1 MEELTRS
8 WLAHHPLPDH
18 ASGSDKDARG
28 RLLVIGGS
36 RFAPGALRLTGEASL
51 RAGCGRL
58 RLATIEGAALPLGVL
73 LPEAAMIALPED
85 KHGAI
90 ARHAV
95 ERLLQPLNHC
105 DCAIVGPGMTGP
117 EAASQLVDWLLRKAP
132 ANLPLLLD
140 AAAIAAFGS
149 GRIAQRQGGLVLTP
163 HHGEFERLMHGGSDQ
178 IAAAP
183 ARAAS
188 EAARRLNAVI
198 VLKSAETFIAE
209 PHGRTVHYSGGG
221 IGLATSGSGDIL
233 SGILGGLLARG
244 VECFEAAAWAVWLH
258 GEAGR
263 RLADRVGP
271 IGFLARQLLDEIPG
285 LMAGR

>member
-1 MEELTRS
+1 
-8 WLAHHPLPDH
+8 
-18 ASGSDKDARG
+18 
-28 RLLVIGGS
+28 V
-36 RFAPGALRLTGEASL
+36 
-51 RAGCGRL
+51 
-58 RLATIEGAALPLGVL
+58 
-73 LPEAAMIALPED
+73 
-85 KHGAI
+85 
-90 ARHAV
+90 
-95 ERLLQPLNHC
+95 
-105 DCAIVGPGMTGP
+105 
-117 EAASQLVDWLLRKAP
+117 
-132 ANLPLLLD
+132 
-140 AAAIAAFGS
+140 
-149 GRIAQRQGGLVLTP
+149 
-163 HHGEFERLMHGGSDQ
+163 
-178 IAAAP
+178 AP

>member
-1 MEELTRS
+1 MDELTRT
-8 WLAHHPLPDH
+8 WLARHPLPDH
-18 ASGSDKDARG
+18 SSGADKDARG

-36 RFAPGALRLTGEASL
+36 RFVPGALRLTGEAAL

-85 KHGAI
+85 DQGAI
-90 ARHAV
+90 ARNAA
-95 ERLLQPLNHC
+95 ERLRQPLDHC
-105 DCAIVGPGMTGP
+105 DCVILGPGMTDP
-117 EAASQLVDWLLRKAP
+117 EAASLLVDWLFREAP

-140 AAAIAAFGS
+140 AAAIAASNS
-149 GRIAQRQGGLVLTP
+149 GRIAQRQGGLVFTP
-163 HHGEFERLMHGGSDQ
+163 HREEFARLMHEGPDR
-178 IAAAP
+178 IAADPGP
-183 ARAAS
+183 AAL

-209 PHGRTVHYSGGG
+209 PDGRTVHYSGGG

-271 IGFLARQLLDEIPG
+271 IGFLARQLLDEIPA
-285 LMAGR
+285 LMAER